1 MTDKNVFVVG
11 PEATGPAFIGRRQ
24 EVRQLRGRVLEAR
37 QSTGYAVVGPY
48 RIGKSSLVSYA
59 LREDEIRGQGQ
70 LYMKMVMKDYISAYH
85 FWTALLAGIGRELEE
100 YSRVRPEGA
109 DMTGLAQRLQHAA
122 EQPQDENWYIR
133 LHGELTIGMRKLKE
147 HRIPLVLIIDEF
159 DHAARVFEGNAS
171 YFSLLRTFGTGADYL
186 VNTVLIARHELH
198 TIEEKDPAT
207 SNLAG
212 AYEQLILRDMNESDM
227 EDYYG
232 VLADCNV
239 FLDEEARERL
249 YHYAGTY
256 PYLLSMFGRQMAE
269 MGLMGK
275 RVDSA
280 ALDRIFEDRLPMVD
294 SHYKHLV
301 ESLRQDRD
309 LEKIIGVTIGPSMD
323 MTVRD
328 IKHLEALGYLKE
340 TGEGYVAF
348 SPDFCEYLRGVQA
361 DFPAWELLME
371 TERTLKGFFG
381 RAYPMLK
388 EFRYVRGQEDGT
400 LWDRVKDTYPELK
413 LNGDMMKKSMK
424 SMLRWTDEATVLDVL
439 SLDAVIKRIKAEWE
453 KYRDMFGGKD
463 LAFWEEKLDLINEAR
478 KPMAHARAD
487 VVRPHLPTLRV
498 YCEQVLELK
507 QK

>member
-1 MTDKNVFVVG
+1 M
-11 PEATGPAFIGRRQ
+11 
-24 EVRQLRGRVLEAR
+24 
-37 QSTGYAVVGPY
+37 
-48 RIGKSSLVSYA
+48 
-59 LREDEIRGQGQ
+59 
-70 LYMKMVMKDYISAYH
+70 
-85 FWTALLAGIGRELEE
+85 
-100 YSRVRPEGA
+100 
-109 DMTGLAQRLQHAA
+109 
-122 EQPQDENWYIR
+122 
-133 LHGELTIGMRKLKE
+133 
-147 HRIPLVLIIDEF
+147 
-159 DHAARVFEGNAS
+159 
-171 YFSLLRTFGTGADYL
+171 
-186 VNTVLIARHELH
+186 
-198 TIEEKDPAT
+198 
-207 SNLAG
+207 
-212 AYEQLILRDMNESDM
+212 
-227 EDYYG
+227 
-232 VLADCNV
+232 
-239 FLDEEARERL
+239 
-249 YHYAGTY
+249 
-256 PYLLSMFGRQMAE
+256 
-269 MGLMGK
+269 
-275 RVDSA
+275 DSA

-340 TGEGYVAF
+340 TEEGYVAF

-478 KPMAHARAD
+478 KPMPGPMWCGPICPPCGCTASRSWS
-487 VVRPHLPTLRV
+487 
-498 YCEQVLELK
+498 
-507 QK
+507 